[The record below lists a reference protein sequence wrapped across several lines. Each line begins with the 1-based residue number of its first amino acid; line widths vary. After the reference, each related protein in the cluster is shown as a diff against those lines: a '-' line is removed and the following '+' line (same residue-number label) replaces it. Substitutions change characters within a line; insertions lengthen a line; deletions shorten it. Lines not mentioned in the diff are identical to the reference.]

1 MYQIRSRL
9 TAETGAAPKPVA
21 HGFAAEVLHI
31 MTPAKSTF
39 RQSPVFWI
47 HTALNAG
54 AVVTLLLMVGDQ
66 GFDVRHTL
74 FDVGAPLGL
83 LALFFLIPLGWAGI
97 WWIQKSTASGVPLP
111 QRYLLISNLFLGAVW
126 MLSCLMVGL
135 YVLIYFSA
143 GT

>member
-1 MYQIRSRL
+1 
-9 TAETGAAPKPVA
+9 
-21 HGFAAEVLHI
+21 
-31 MTPAKSTF
+31 MTPAKPTF

-47 HTALNAG
+47 HTALNAV
-54 AVVTLLLMVGDQ
+54 AVVTLLLVVGDQ
-66 GFDVRHTL
+66 GFDVHHAL

-83 LALFFLIPLGWAGI
+83 VALFFLIPLGWVGI
-97 WWIQKSTASGVPLP
+97 GLTKKSIASGVPLP